1 MVPFPGRRTVQRWIV
16 SAGILTGLVLM
27 IDVARG
33 QESPENQRII
43 DRFDKMVA
51 FNLDNS
57 HVLPSTLID
66 SLMATIG
73 GKPVPERIAFWADWL
88 QRDGRARY
96 LFGLDPGGYVTEGR
110 MCDDYQTDCV
120 LFVYR
125 TTELGRSTSA
135 REAVQFAFGTR
146 FYSAGVEEAILP
158 DGRVRYDIPA
168 HLDYS
173 EEIFR
178 SSIWGKDATPTIGP
192 VEPDPGNA
200 RFPAGSLSF
209 VRKSAIDYAALRSGD
224 IVFFLLDENNPKAAE
239 SRTQQGILIQHL
251 GIILRDGGQPVLLHA
266 AKAGLQGIYEG
277 GKIERVALRTYL
289 DRIDIF
295 KGIVVARIEDF

>member
-1 MVPFPGRRTVQRWIV
+1 MLSFPGRRTVPLWIV
-16 SAGILTGLVLM
+16 SAGILTGLVSM
-27 IDVARG
+27 IDIARG
-33 QESPENQRII
+33 QESLDDRII
-43 DRFDKMVA
+43 ARFQKMIT
-51 FNLDNS
+51 FNVDNP
-57 HVLPSTLID
+57 HVLPSTQID

-73 GKPVPERIAFWADWL
+73 GKTVPERIAFWADWF
-88 QRDGRARY
+88 QKDGRARY

-110 MCDDYQTDCV
+110 MCDDFQTDCV

-158 DGRVRYDIPA
+158 DGRVRYDVPA

-178 SSIWGKDATPTIGP
+178 SGIWGMDATPTIGP

-200 RFPAGSLSF
+200 RFPAGALSF
-209 VRKSAIDYAALRSGD
+209 VRKGKIDYSAFQSGD
-224 IVFFLLDENNPKAAE
+224 IVYFLLDESLPKAAE
-239 SRTQQGILIQHL
+239 TRAQGILIQHL
-251 GIILRDGGQPVLLHA
+251 GIIVREGGETFLVHA
-266 AKAGLQGIYEG
+266 AKTGLAGIYEG
-277 GKIERVALRTYL
+277 GKIERVALKTYL

-295 KGIVVARIEDF
+295 KGVVVGRIAEF